1 MRPLNRKPPKCEE
14 SPFGLSVGKMRS
26 VALFLKRL
34 EFLQGNAR
42 VDLAA

>member
-26 VALFLKRL
+26 GALFLERM
-34 EFLQGNAR
+34 EVLQGHAR